1 MKRVDIIFCNDTYML
16 RLNRNFLNHNYY
28 TDTLTFD
35 HSPNPKYIIGE
46 IYISIQRI
54 KENSKAFSVSCE
66 NELTRVIIHGCL
78 HLCGYKDKPKIQRGQ
93 MLRKQ
98 EEYLNLWNVSRET

>member
-1 MKRVDIIFCNDTYML
+1 ML

-28 TDTLTFD
+28 TDTLTFN
-35 HSPNPKYIIGE
+35 HSTNPEYVIGE

-54 KENSKAFSVSCE
+54 KENSKAFSVSCQ

-78 HLCGYKDKPKIQRGQ
+78 HLCGYKDKPKIQRVK
-93 MLRKQ
+93 MLQKQ
-98 EEYLNLWNVSRET
+98 EEYLNLWDVSRET